1 MKDFN
6 FDNKNIYQIDSNQI
20 QDNQNFNSDQ
30 KKSDLFKS
38 DSENYFADHIDI
50 LALKIRV
57 CQSCKQIFAFKNLL
71 HKHLQKK
78 NCSKKFFT
86 KICQSDKDYQ
96 SNKDHLINQNLQSNQ
111 IHQFDNLVN
120 LIKIC
125 IKICI
130 KIHINFVDF
139 ISLIKICSSVKLIN
153 LIKFA
158 DLIDLET
165 ISLC

>member
-1 MKDFN
+1 MKNLNFN
-6 FDNKNIYQIDSNQI
+6 DENIYNINSNQI

-30 KKSDLFKS
+30 EKSDLFKS

-96 SNKDHLINQNLQSNQ
+96 SNKNHLISQNFQSNQ
-111 IHQFDNLVN
+111 IHQDA
-120 LIKIC
+120 
-125 IKICI
+125 
-130 KIHINFVDF
+130 D
-139 ISLIKICSSVKLIN
+139 SLSMNQVIIRYSAV
-153 LIKFA
+153 
-158 DLIDLET
+158 
-165 ISLC
+165 